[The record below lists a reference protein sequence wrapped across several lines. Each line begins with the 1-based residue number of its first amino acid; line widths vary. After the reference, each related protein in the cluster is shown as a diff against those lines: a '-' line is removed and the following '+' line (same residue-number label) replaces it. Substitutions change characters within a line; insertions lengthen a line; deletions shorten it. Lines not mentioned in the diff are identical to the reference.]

1 MTRWSKRD
9 LTGRVLQ
16 SMVERD
22 GDEWEVISLP
32 AILPTGKPLWPE
44 FWSYDELEKL
54 RNELPISKWSAQY
67 QQDPSSEEGD
77 FKEYINPDSLEVI
90 ANAYLEP
97 SLETAKPGEHFQFIR
112 KGYFYPDTDSTEE
125 KLVFNRTVT
134 LKDAWSKEQQKE

>member
-1 MTRWSKRD
+1 VKGVIHFVNVATAVSA
-9 LTGRVLQ
+9 
-16 SMVERD
+16 
-22 GDEWEVISLP
+22 EVRL
-32 AILPTGKPLWPE
+32 
-44 FWSYDELEKL
+44 YDRLFKSE
-54 RNELPISKWSAQY
+54 
-67 QQDPSSEEGD
+67 DPSSEEGD

-112 KGYFYPDTDSTEE
+112 KGYFCPDTDSTEE